1 MTTFVTSFIDL
12 NTTEDRPLNRDT
24 NFYIKK
30 GKELLSNPYPFI
42 VFIDK
47 ITYEL
52 IDIKRDNILFHII
65 SLSDLNL
72 PNKDIMLPANRNL
85 KKDTFYYLSIM
96 CKKTFFIKK
105 AIEMNPFNSTH
116 FSWIDF
122 GILHIIKNDN
132 EMNKFHKS
140 LERISNY
147 KCNKIRIPGC
157 IHPDYIEFLSNR
169 IIWSFC
175 GGFFCGD
182 KESLLIFC
190 NETENIV
197 SLLEKHNFLLW
208 EVNIWLLI
216 YKKNPELFDWYPGDH
231 NSTML
236 INF

>member
-12 NTTEDRPLNRDT
+12 NINEDRPLNKDT
-24 NFYIKK
+24 NFYIEK

-52 IDIKRDNILFHII
+52 IDIKRENILFHII

-72 PNKDIMLPANRNL
+72 PNKDIILPANRNI

-105 AIEMNPFNSTH
+105 AIEINPFNSTH

-122 GILHIIKNDN
+122 GILHIIKND
-132 EMNKFHKS
+132 EMIEFNKS
-140 LERISNY
+140 LEQIFNY

-157 IHPDYIEFLSNR
+157 IHPNYNQFVLDN

-182 KESLLIFC
+182 KESLLIFS

-197 SLLEKHNFLLW
+197 SLLEKQNLLVW

-216 YKKNPELFDWYPGDH
+216 YQKNPELFDWYYGDH
-231 NSTML
+231 NLTML
-236 INF
+236 KNF